1 MNFLNLATGQTLN
14 ECDFYAHITGTD
26 WSCCSTDDEVW
37 LGDGRALTSTEW
49 FVYFQTNTPSCP
61 NQAPTC
67 FPVVITSGDQ
77 PGDVLT
83 VISWP
88 VSGIPVPTKTYL
100 WQEST
105 DGGLTWSPIGSGL
118 NYTLLPAN
126 VGNLIRVEGTAT
138 NILGTTQCYSAVI
151 TVYPDYA
158 SPSMVT
164 GPTISGTTTLG
175 SILTC
180 NPGTYSGFPNS
191 FTHTYQWYSGSTPVG
206 TNSPTYELKIYDTLA
221 SMTCVVTTTNGI
233 SPDLQ
238 LTSNT
243 IVAGDYSPQ
252 NVVAPVISGSTAL
265 NGILTCTLG
274 TWSGSNITYQYQWY
288 VNGNPVGN
296 DSNQLQMQLSWSL
309 ATIHCIVTA
318 SNSAGTNSATSNSL
332 TAGDYSPVNTIAPV
346 ISVVGGGPANPGTT
360 IQSTIGTWS
369 GANLTYSYQWF
380 VGVTPVGANQNTYV
394 VQPTDVG
401 QNIQCEVTATNAGGS
416 TSALSNTIAV
426 PSGPGVTPPSNTT
439 PPNIEVCGDPIVG
452 SCLSV
457 NIGAWLGTAP
467 IAYSYKWY
475 SNATL
480 VAITPTYE
488 LQASDY
494 GNSIT
499 CEVTGT
505 NPYGVDAVTTAPVT
519 CVDIPKNTILPV
531 ITGLLPIGSTL
542 TCSTG
547 TWSGNAPITYGY
559 QWLKNG
565 VIISGA
571 NTNTYVTVNG
581 DEGQNITCLVL
592 ASNTYG
598 PSEGAYTL
606 PVLPT
611 RAPYAIQIPVIYGSL
626 GVGDV
631 LSVQD
636 GYYGGYPTP
645 TITRKWQY
653 STDSGLTWNDYTPAQ
668 TGSNYTIVSGD
679 VGNLIRVHDTA
690 TNAVGTASQDSNSAT
705 PAPVVVQRPEISTAP
720 VISGN
725 DYVGQTLSTTN
736 GTWLNSPT
744 SYNYQWYRGTTP
756 IGTNTNT
763 YTQVTADAGQLI
775 TCVVTAINSGGSE
788 PATSSN
794 SVYTFDADFQVVRS
808 FAIGA
813 GYTMPSTTQ
822 LRLFNQLVIDF
833 KTLNYWQTM
842 DRIYG
847 GIANDGSED
856 FGRLNWKNPGT
867 STRLNPA
874 NSPTWTANV
883 GYTGNGVTAHVSTQF
898 NPATDGVNYTLN
910 DAGRYFYT
918 IARTNTTATQ
928 TLDGN
933 AIATNDNSMRISS
946 SATQHSINNGVTA
959 LPSAVNAGSNG
970 FHAITRT
977 NSTTINRAI
986 DFIETR
992 TQASTSLP
1000 NSAQLILRSG
1010 TTYQAGVPVA
1020 FYALGASVS
1029 NANIPALRSLIT
1041 KAFSNL

>member
-88 VSGIPVPTKTYL
+88 VSGIPVPTKTYQ

-118 NYTLLPAN
+118 TYTLLPAN

-243 IVAGDYSPQ
+243 IVASDYSPQ

-401 QNIQCEVTATNAGGS
+401 QNIQCEVTAINAGGS

-467 IAYSYKWY
+467 ILYSYKWY

-519 CVDIPKNTILPV
+519 CVDIPKNTILPA
-531 ITGLLPIGSTL
+531 ISGLLPIGSTL

-547 TWSGNAPITYGY
+547 TWTGNAPITYAY

-592 ASNTYG
+592 ANNAYG
-598 PSEGAYTL
+598 LSDDVYTL

-645 TITRKWQY
+645 LITRKWQY
-653 STDSGLTWNDYTPAQ
+653 STDSGLTWNDYAPPQ
-668 TGSNYTIVSGD
+668 TGNTYTIVSGD
-679 VGNLIRVHDTA
+679 VGNLIRVQDTA

-744 SYNYQWYRGTTP
+744 SYNYQWLRNSTTP

-763 YTQVTADAGQLI
+763 YTQVQADAGQLI
-775 TCVVTAINSGGSE
+775 TCIVTAINSGGSE

-794 SVYTFDADFQVVRS
+794 SVYTFDADFNAVKSR
-808 FAIGA
+808 ATTL
-813 GYTMPSTTQ
+813 GYTLPNTAGQKHYNSLVLELKANSFWTALDVFYLFANNGST
-822 LRLFNQLVIDF
+822 
-833 KTLNYWQTM
+833 
-842 DRIYG
+842 G
-847 GIANDGSED
+847 
-856 FGRLNWKNPGT
+856 FGQLNWKSPNNHQCT
-867 STRLNPA
+867 LVNA
-874 NSPTWTANV
+874 PTWASNS
-883 GYTGNGVTAHVSTQF
+883 GYTLNGTNQYIDTNF
-898 NPATDGVNYTLN
+898 NPAVSGVAYTLN
-910 DAGRYFYT
+910 NAGRYAYLM
-918 IARTNTTATQ
+918 RTSTTNNQ
-928 TLDGN
+928 RIDGN
-933 AIATNDNSMRISS
+933 STADNNAMIISS
-946 SATQHSINNGVTA
+946 SNNLHSINSGTTLPVSAIRTEQSFLHSIMRTSATVVTREID
-959 LPSAVNAGSNG
+959 LSFSVNANSS
-970 FHAITRT
+970 AITSL
-977 NSTTINRAI
+977 NQ
-986 DFIETR
+986 FIG
-992 TQASTSLP
+992 
-1000 NSAQLILRSG
+1000 RSG
-1010 TTYQAGVPVA
+1010 TGYGG
-1020 FYALGASVS
+1020 FRIMYYAMGASFSTVDYAVYR
-1029 NANIPALRSLIT
+1029 NLIFKYINSLP
-1041 KAFSNL
+1041 